1 MTGLNRL
8 TRVGILAL
16 IVAMA
21 GVLWFVHRSKAFTL
35 IENPAE
41 ELSGLVSF
49 TAGQNVRANVVNR
62 WAFQAVTV
70 HIKFCDIQGNTI
82 GTDVV
87 VPLAPH
93 QSVSFTLTSGGPGV
107 AAPPPFGADGTAKV
121 RAVITVTAANTEAEN
136 ASLGALIGLL
146 EVFNTSDGVTTVAV
160 PAVQF
165 KGASEQGE

>member
-1 MTGLNRL
+1 MRGLNKQ
-8 TRVGILAL
+8 TRVGVLAL
-16 IVAMA
+16 IVVMA
-21 GVLWFVHRSKAFTL
+21 GIFWFVHRGRAFTL

-41 ELSGLVSF
+41 QLSGLVSF
-49 TAGQNVRANVVNR
+49 TASQNVRANVVNR
-62 WAFQAVTV
+62 WAFQAVTA

-93 QSVSFTLTSGGPGV
+93 QSVSFTLTSGAPGAAAGPT
-107 AAPPPFGADGTAKV
+107 FGPDGTAKI
-121 RAVITVTAANTEAEN
+121 RAVITVTAANTEMEN

>member
-1 MTGLNRL
+1 MKRLNRL
-8 TRVGILAL
+8 TKAGILAL
-16 IVAMA
+16 VLATA
-21 GVLWFVHRSKAFTL
+21 GVSWFVHRSKAFTL

-62 WAFQAVTV
+62 WAFQAVTA

-93 QSVSFTLTSGGPGV
+93 QSVSFTLTSGAPGV
-107 AAPPPFGADGTAKV
+107 AAPPTFGADGTAKV

-136 ASLGALIGLL
+136 DSLGALIGLL
-146 EVFNTSDGVTTVAV
+146 EVFNNTDGATTFAL

-165 KGASEQGE
+165 KASAQQGE